1 MANVSLSLPPGYY
14 LSQQTASWL
23 LSADVDYISYTRD
36 GPAPAISK
44 YIAYDTLTPPN
55 PFIAVTQDGN
65 GNVVYD
71 GGFPKFYNANAPEAG
86 IDSLFSMEYK
96 GTRTAG
102 ATGNTYYYDAF
113 TDVAVTIA
121 AGDRLVYDILM
132 DSANARVGIDA
143 ITNANPNTDP
153 NHYSFRDW
161 LQPLGVIKDQNGL
174 AIHPAT
180 DLGGRGVGAWYHRDF
195 DLSQAAGYT
204 FNKWSL
210 AYEGEIPGTFYTRF
224 KEVYILDKN
233 GKVKATLFKDSI
245 KLPNSTSVEGGA
257 SGYTGTQKYIYDPR
271 SRLTPSFKYL
281 FNAIRWVANPAKAK
295 KMLVLGDISIAQG
308 GAYCVKDTGAS
319 GFLTSMQRIASA
331 CGFTVDVKDVSDYG
345 GVKLNCTLAELNA
358 YALVVMFSTASAA
371 NNPEL
376 ITPAAVADL
385 QQFRLQGGGLIF
397 ITDHGIYPIDNVN
410 QVTAPEGAGF
420 YGTANRVIANFG
432 AFFSGNYDRVPVNV
446 GFLRSKYGDHP
457 LYSGMSDAESIAAGG
472 SESKIVL
479 ATFPK
484 WTAANIPA
492 LALSESGVN
501 SIKVIAVLKDGTI
514 ETYSFVYVI
523 ATGEILQFR
532 NGQGALFTQFP
543 ESLESTRDFTVEVLG
558 AGLGT
563 MVGDILLNET
573 KVGEIGYT
581 ANGGSTCV
589 FYIGSSALIRVVKG
603 DVFTAKVTSPF
614 QYARSLNVNRIQP
627 VIKGASL
634 AQIIQGLRTG
644 ATNAPLPAATIRKT
658 MADLT
663 ALNPGSPL
671 VYQPDSSRNVKSL
684 RLNVGKDPAL
694 PETTGF
700 IFGTSAD
707 AAAAM
712 TTLVP
717 PSNATIFN
725 TWDRFGGNQ
734 FFKGGVGVT
743 GEAAQWVWNESKQ
756 AAVISVNS
764 GDWTGFLSLD
774 LVENYELD
782 VIVQSDDADDDMNGI
797 VLAYDRTDGNNNRLV
812 LCLCQAGLTPVAS
825 HSLNIYSGP
834 SATLKNLVNNN
845 FAGTTHAWSGKFTRV
860 KVSRKGDY
868 FKILASNWNSMELNP
883 ASLIEYTLT
892 SDALAQKFKGPKAW
906 GFCNISQASSFFKLN
921 DFSGGK
927 LYDIVVDV
935 QANKVYR
942 FDNNAWSV
950 LAGVKAQDIYG
961 APRTL
966 VNSQTGKSFRLNT
979 DGTITAL

>member
-1 MANVSLSLPPGYY
+1 MANVSLSVPPGYY

-44 YIAYDTLTPPN
+44 YIAYDTLTPAN

-113 TDVAVTIA
+113 TDESVTIA

-143 ITNANPNTDP
+143 ITSANPNTDP
-153 NHYSFRDW
+153 NHYSLRDW
-161 LQPLGVIKDQNGL
+161 LQPQGVIRDQNGL

-180 DLGGRGVGAWYHRDF
+180 DLGGRGVGSWYHRDF

-210 AYEGEIPGTFYTRF
+210 AYEGEIAGTFYTRF

-281 FNAIRWVANPAKAK
+281 FNAIRWVANPTKAK
-295 KMLVLGDISIAQG
+295 KILVLGDATTAGS
-308 GAYCVKDTGAS
+308 YPVKGTGAN
-319 GFLTSMQRIASA
+319 GFATSMQRIASA
-331 CGFTVDVKDVSDYG
+331 CGYTCDIKDVSDYTG
-345 GVKLNCTLAELNA
+345 GKLNCTLTELNA
-358 YALVVMFSTASAA
+358 YALVIMISTAYDP
-371 NNPEL
+371 NNAEL
-376 ITPAAVADL
+376 ITPAAVTDL
-385 QQFRLQGGGLIF
+385 VTYRLQGGGLIF
-397 ITDHGIYPIDNVN
+397 ITDHGSNVLTDVN
-410 QVTAPEGAGF
+410 QVATATGAGF
-420 YGTANRVIANFG
+420 YGTANRVISNFG

-446 GFLRSKYGDHP
+446 GFLRTNYGDHP
-457 LYSGMSDAESIAAGG
+457 LYSGMSNAEDIAAGG

-484 WTAANIPA
+484 YYHDNVPNQTISNN
-492 LALSESGVN
+492 GVN
-501 SIKVIAVLKDGTI
+501 SIKVIAVLKDGTV
-514 ETYSFVYVI
+514 ETYNFIYVI
-523 ATGEILQFR
+523 ATGDLLQFR
-532 NGQGALFTQFP
+532 NEQGVVFTAFP
-543 ESLESTRDFTVEVLG
+543 ESLDSTRDFTIEVLG
-558 AGLGT
+558 SGLGT
-563 MVGDILLNET
+563 LVGDILLNNI

-581 ANGGSTCV
+581 DAKGSTCV
-589 FYIGSSALIRVVKG
+589 FYVGSSALIRVVKG
-603 DVFTAKVTSPF
+603 DVFTAKLTSPF
-614 QYARSLNVNRIQP
+614 QYAKSLNVNRLQP
-627 VIKGASL
+627 QIKGSSL
-634 AQIIQGLRTG
+634 AQIIQNLRAG
-644 ATNAPLPAATIRKT
+644 VSSPPLPPATIRSQ
-658 MADLT
+658 LQNFN
-663 ALNPGSPL
+663 ALNPDNPL
-671 VYQPDSSRNVKSL
+671 TFQPDSSRNVKQL
-684 RLNVGKDPAL
+684 RQNVGIDPAL
-694 PETTGF
+694 PDTTGY
-700 IFGTSAD
+700 IFASSAD

-725 TWDRFGGNQ
+725 TWDRFGGNA
-734 FFKGGVGVT
+734 FFKGGVGAS
-743 GEAAQWVWNESKQ
+743 GEAAKWVWDETKQ
-756 AAVISVNS
+756 AAVMSVNS
-764 GDWTGFLSLD
+764 SGWTGFLSLD

-782 VIVQSDDADDDMNGI
+782 VVVQSDDADDDMNGV
-797 VLAYDRTDGNNNRLV
+797 VLAFDRTDGNNNRLV
-812 LCLCQAGLTPVAS
+812 LCLCQGGLTPAAS
-825 HSLNIYSGP
+825 HSLNIYSG
-834 SATLKNLVNNN
+834 SGATLRNLINNN
-845 FAGTTHAWSGKFTRV
+845 FAGTSRAWSGKFTRV

-868 FKILASNWNSMELNP
+868 FKILSSNWNSMELNP

-892 SDALAQKFKGPKAW
+892 SDPLDQKFKGPKAW
-906 GFCNISQASSFFKLN
+906 GFCNISQAKSFFKLN
-921 DFSGGK
+921 DFSGGQ

-942 FDNNAWSV
+942 FSN
-950 LAGVKAQDIYG
+950 GVWAELPGVRVMDIYG
-961 APRTL
+961 APRVL
-966 VNSQTGKSFRLNT
+966 KNQQTGKSFRLNT

>member
-1 MANVSLSLPPGYY
+1 MANVSLSVPPGYY
-14 LSQQTASWL
+14 LEAQNASWQ
-23 LSADVDYISYTRD
+23 LSAAVDYISFTKD
-36 GPAPAISK
+36 GPSPAISK

-71 GGFPKFYNANAPEAG
+71 GGFPKFYNSLAPEAG

-96 GTRTAG
+96 GTRVSG

-113 TDVAVTIA
+113 TDQNVTIA
-121 AGDRLVYDILM
+121 AGDKLVYDILM

-143 ITNANPNTDP
+143 ITNADP
-153 NHYSFRDW
+153 GNLDGWNYSLRDW
-161 LQPLGVIKDQNGL
+161 GQQISVIKDQNGIS
-174 AIHPAT
+174 IHPSS
-180 DLGGRGVGAWYHRDF
+180 DLGGRGVGAWYHREF
-195 DLSQAAGYT
+195 DLTAAAGAT
-204 FNKWSL
+204 FIKWSL

-224 KEVYILDKN
+224 KEVYVLDKN

-257 SGYTGTQKYIYDPR
+257 SGYTDTAKYIYDPR
-271 SRLTPSFKYL
+271 SRLSPSFKYL
-281 FNAIRWVANPAKAK
+281 FNAIRWVANPEKAK
-295 KMLVLGDISIAQG
+295 KILVLGDTISTA
-308 GAYCVKDTGAS
+308 AYPVKGNSVS
-319 GFLTSMQRIASA
+319 GFSTSMQRIASA
-331 CGFTVDVKDVSDYG
+331 CGFTCDIKDLSDYTG
-345 GVKLNCTLAELNA
+345 GKLNCTLAELNA
-358 YALVVMFSTASAA
+358 YALVIVISTAYDV
-371 NNPEL
+371 NNAEL
-376 ITPAAVADL
+376 ITPAAVTDL
-385 QQFRLQGGGLIF
+385 VTFRQQGGGLIF
-397 ITDHGIYPIDNVN
+397 ITDHGTNVLTNVN
-410 QVTAPEGAGF
+410 QVATAEGAGF

-446 GFLRSKYGDHP
+446 GFLRTNYGDHP
-457 LYSGMSDAESIAAGG
+457 LYSGMTNAEDISAGG

-479 ATFPK
+479 ADFVK
-484 WTAANIPA
+484 YTAANAPSISA
-492 LALSESGVN
+492 SNNGVN
-501 SIKVIAVLKDGTI
+501 SIKAIAVLKDGTV
-514 ETYSFVYVI
+514 ETYNFIYVI
-523 ATGEILQFR
+523 ATGEIIQFR
-532 NGQGALFTQFP
+532 NGQGTLFTQFP

-558 AGLGT
+558 SGLGT
-563 MVGDILLNET
+563 LVGDILLNQT

-581 ANGGSTCV
+581 AAGGSTCV

-614 QYARSLNVNRIQP
+614 QYSRSLNVNRIQP

-644 ATNAPLPAATIRKT
+644 VANAPLPGATIRKT

-743 GEAAQWVWNESKQ
+743 GEAAQWVWDETKQ
-756 AAVISVNS
+756 AAVMSVNS
-764 GDWTGFLSLD
+764 GGWTGFLSLD

-782 VIVQSDDADDDMNGI
+782 VVVQSDDADDDMNGI
-797 VLAYDRTDGNNNRLV
+797 VLAFDRADGNNNRLV
-812 LCLCQAGLTPVAS
+812 LCLCQAGLTPTAS

-860 KVSRKGDY
+860 KVSRQGDY
-868 FKILASNWNSMELNP
+868 FKILASKWGSMDLDP

-906 GFCNISQASSFFKLN
+906 GFCNISQAKSFFKLN
-921 DFSGGK
+921 DFSGGQ

-935 QANKVYR
+935 QTNKVYR
-942 FDNNAWSV
+942 FNNGVWSV
-950 LAGVKAQDIYG
+950 LPGVKAQDIYG
-961 APRTL
+961 TPRTL